1 MKRGEIYL
9 VDFDPVVGSEQ
20 GGVRPALIVQND
32 MGNEHSTTVI
42 VAPITS
48 KLKALPTHVYVGKA
62 LAYPSQVQL
71 EQIRTVDKIRVQQY
85 IATLSNRQMKKI
97 NRAFKISFNLW

>member
-9 VDFDPVVGSEQ
+9 VDFDPVIGSEQ

-32 MGNEHSTTVI
+32 MGNEHSTTLI

-48 KLKALPTHVYVGKA
+48 KIKALPTHVFVGKA
-62 LAYPSQVQL
+62 LEYPSQVQM
-71 EQIRTVDKIRVQQY
+71 EQIRTVDKQRVQKY
-85 IATLSNRQMKKI
+85 IATLSNRQMKKV
-97 NRAFKISFNLW
+97 NRAFKVSLNLW